1 MQLLYPGFLWGLLGI
16 SIPILIHLLQLRRP
30 QRVLFSNTY
39 FIRAVELTTMRR
51 RKLQEL
57 LVLLARVLAV
67 VFLVF
72 LFCQPFIPSA
82 KNSKPAGNTVE
93 VLLDN
98 SGSMQTL
105 GEAGVPL
112 RQTAVAAGEALG
124 KNYGTT
130 AHFRLLGHGRSAVSA
145 ANYLQ
150 ALATMQPGI
159 APQGW
164 GRADV
169 QTALQ
174 KAQLGPLYVFSDF
187 QKTEVPTQV
196 FQRVR
201 TSGEVVLV
209 PLVAKPTA
217 NIFVDSVWLNDA
229 FVRANTNVSLH
240 IRLRNGGTA
249 PLADCPVKVLLGQQ
263 QVATFQASV
272 AGGQTSEATVQVQV
286 PDTKLALGRVVTQDS
301 PVTFDNTYYFT
312 LQPAAAIRVLE
323 IGSEPLTRAAFA
335 NEPLF
340 TYVFTKPQAVD
351 YGVLR
356 QANLVVLREVPQVE
370 AGLREALADVMR
382 RGGSVV
388 VVPPGNAAAHATYNE
403 LFRALGVG
411 GEQWESSVAGRPE
424 RQEVLMP
431 NASDPFFKDVFGAQP
446 PRVAMPQVAPVLRMG
461 RAGTN
466 ILRLRDGDGFLTEFG
481 NGPGRAYV
489 FAAPF
494 SKEYSDFAAHAL
506 FVPVLYRLA
515 MLSYRTDQLPAY
527 RLTTPAL
534 TLTVPVPTG
543 AGRNEAA
550 SYRLVHDSATYIP
563 TQRVQAGQLHLD
575 VPAGLQVPGFYEL
588 RRPGGVVTTLAFNAA
603 KGESELAAYSAAEL
617 RQLIGP
623 NHPNVRVLENGERP
637 ATIASFRA
645 EQAGQPLWRYCLVL
659 ALVCLLTEG
668 MLLRLGRPKAVAR
681 PPVLVS

>member
-1 MQLLYPGFLWGLLGI
+1 MQLLYPGFLWGLLGVG
-16 SIPILIHLLQLRRP
+16 IPVLIHLLQLRRP

-39 FIRAVELTTMRR
+39 FIREVELTTMRQ

-67 VFLVF
+67 VSLVF
-72 LFCQPFIPSA
+72 LFCQPFISST
-82 KNSKPAGNTVE
+82 KNSKPADDTVE

-98 SGSMQTL
+98 SGSMQSL
-105 GEAGVPL
+105 GESGVSL

-124 KNYGTT
+124 KSYGNTVR
-130 AHFRLLGHGRSAVSA
+130 FRLLGYGRSPVSA

-150 ALATMQPGI
+150 AVATTQPGT

-169 QTALQ
+169 ERALQ
-174 KAQLGPLYVFSDF
+174 KAQSGPLYVFSDF
-187 QKTEVPTQV
+187 QKTEVPAQV
-196 FQRVR
+196 LQQVR
-201 TSGEVVLV
+201 KSGEVVLV
-209 PLVAKPTA
+209 PFVAKPTA

-229 FVRANTNVSLH
+229 FVRAHTNVALH
-240 IRLRNGGTA
+240 IRLRNGGTT
-249 PLADCPVKVLLGQQ
+249 PLADCPMKVLLGQQ
-263 QVATFQASV
+263 QVATFQVSV
-272 AGGQTSEATVQVQV
+272 AGGQTSEATVQVPV

-312 LQPAAAIRVLE
+312 LQPAVAIRVLE
-323 IGSEPLTRAAFA
+323 IGAEPLTRAAFA

-340 TYVFTKPQAVD
+340 TYFFAKPQAAD
-351 YGVLR
+351 YGILR
-356 QANLVVLREVPQVE
+356 QANLVVLSEVPQVE
-370 AGLREALADVMR
+370 AGLREALVNVLR

-388 VVPPGNAAAHATYNE
+388 VVPPGNATAHATYNE
-403 LFRALGVG
+403 LFRALGVVG
-411 GEQWESSVAGRPE
+411 AQWENSAAGRPE
-424 RQEVLMP
+424 RREVLMP

-446 PRVAMPQVAPVLRMG
+446 PRVAMPQVTPVLRMG
-461 RAGTN
+461 RAGTD
-466 ILRLRDGDGFLTEFG
+466 ILRLRDGDGFLTELA
-481 NGPGRAYV
+481 NGAGRAYV

-534 TLTVPVPTG
+534 TLTVPAG
-543 AGRNEAA
+543 ASRNEAV

-575 VPAGLQVPGFYEL
+575 VPAGLRVPGFYEL

-659 ALVCLLTEG
+659 ALTCLLAEG
-668 MLLRLGRPKAVAR
+668 LLLRLGRPKVVAQT
-681 PPVLVS
+681 PVLVS

>member
-16 SIPILIHLLQLRRP
+16 GIPVLIHLLQLRRP

-39 FIRAVELTTMRR
+39 FIREVELTTMRR

-57 LVLLARVLAV
+57 LILLARVLAV
-67 VFLVF
+67 VSLVF
-72 LFCQPFIPSA
+72 LFCQPFISST
-82 KNSKPAGNTVE
+82 KNSKPAGDTVE

-98 SGSMQTL
+98 SGSMQSL
-105 GEAGVPL
+105 SESGVSL

-124 KNYGTT
+124 KSYGNT
-130 AHFRLLGHGRSAVSA
+130 ARFRLLGHGRSPVSA

-150 ALATMQPGI
+150 AVATTQPGT

-169 QTALQ
+169 ERALQ
-174 KAQLGPLYVFSDF
+174 KAQSGPLYVFSDF
-187 QKTEVPTQV
+187 QKTEVPAQV
-196 FQRVR
+196 LQRVR
-201 TSGEVVLV
+201 KSGEVVLV
-209 PLVAKPTA
+209 PFVAKPTA

-229 FVRANTNVSLH
+229 FVRAHTNVALH

-263 QVATFQASV
+263 QVATFQVSV
-272 AGGQTSEATVQVQV
+272 AGGQTSEATVQVPV

-312 LQPAAAIRVLE
+312 LQPAVAIRVLE
-323 IGSEPLTRAAFA
+323 IGAEPLTRAAFA

-340 TYVFTKPQAVD
+340 TYFFAKPQAVD
-351 YGVLR
+351 YGILR
-356 QANLVVLREVPQVE
+356 QANLVVLSEVPQVE
-370 AGLREALADVMR
+370 AGLREALADVLR

-388 VVPPGNAAAHATYNE
+388 VVPPGNATAHATYNE
-403 LFRALGVG
+403 LFRALGVAG
-411 GEQWESSVAGRPE
+411 AQWENIVAGRPE

-461 RAGTN
+461 RAGTD
-466 ILRLRDGDGFLTEFG
+466 ILRLRDGDGFLTEFA
-481 NGPGRAYV
+481 NGAGRAYV

-534 TLTVPVPTG
+534 TLTVPAG
-543 AGRNEAA
+543 ASRNEAVN
-550 SYRLVHDSATYIP
+550 YRLVHDSATYLP

-623 NHPNVRVLENGERP
+623 NHPNVRVLETGERP
-637 ATIASFRA
+637 ATIASFHA

-659 ALVCLLTEG
+659 TLACLLAEG
-668 MLLRLGRPKAVAR
+668 LLLRLGRPKVVAQT
-681 PPVLVS
+681 PVLVS